1 MSWRWTKI
9 GDCAELISG
18 AAFKSNQFTVNS
30 DDVPLVKGENVQQ
43 GFIDWDIAKRW
54 PKPDMPSYE
63 RFLLAPNDIV
73 VAMDRP
79 WVPAGLKWA
88 FIADSDPQA
97 LLVQR
102 VARLR
107 VASSTSAKFLKYVIA
122 SKAFSDYVKNIMGGT
137 NVPHISG
144 DQIRAFAFRR
154 PSLPLQ
160 EKIGDWLS
168 VYDDLIENNRRRI
181 ALLEQSARLLYREWF
196 VHLRFPGHEHVK
208 VVDGVPEGWERL
220 PFSALADYLN
230 GYPFKPAEL
239 FSEGLPIIK
248 IPELRDGATDK
259 TPRNPG
265 EDIPE
270 KYFVKDKDLLF
281 SWSGTLL
288 VNFWHQGS
296 ALLNQHLFR
305 VDPLRG
311 CGKEFLF
318 FAIDCAMPAFT
329 NQTTGATMKHIRKSA
344 LDSVTTLCPNGVLM
358 REFQDCVEPTFDLI
372 HKLNQTNDRLRAA
385 RDLLLPRLMSGDL
398 VV

>member
-1 MSWRWTKI
+1 MTAGVLELQLLTETERPITYGVVKPGVEDPEKGVLFVRGGDIADGIIDISVLRTITQEVSAPYARTILRGGEVVISLVGNPGAVAVVPDTLAGANLARQVGLIALKPEYHAPYIKYYLMSPQGK
-9 GDCAELISG
+9 AELFQRTQG
-18 AAFKSNQFTVNS
+18 A
-30 DDVPLVKGENVQQ
+30 VQQ
-43 GFIDWDIAKRW
+43 VINLADLKKIKVRVL
-54 PKPDMPSYE
+54 PKPEQE
-63 RFLLAPNDIV
+63 RI
-73 VAMDRP
+73 
-79 WVPAGLKWA
+79 AGVLSA
-88 FIADSDPQA
+88 F
-97 LLVQR
+97 
-102 VARLR
+102 
-107 VASSTSAKFLKYVIA
+107 
-122 SKAFSDYVKNIMGGT
+122 
-137 NVPHISG
+137 
-144 DQIRAFAFRR
+144 
-154 PSLPLQ
+154 
-160 EKIGDWLS
+160 
-168 VYDDLIENNRRRI
+168 DDLIENNRRRI

-220 PFSALADYLN
+220 PFSALADYVN

-270 KYFVKDKDLLF
+270 KYFVNDKDLLF

-358 REFQDCVEPTFDLI
+358 KEFQDCVEPTFDLI
-372 HKLNQTNDRLRAA
+372 HKLNQTNGRLRAA